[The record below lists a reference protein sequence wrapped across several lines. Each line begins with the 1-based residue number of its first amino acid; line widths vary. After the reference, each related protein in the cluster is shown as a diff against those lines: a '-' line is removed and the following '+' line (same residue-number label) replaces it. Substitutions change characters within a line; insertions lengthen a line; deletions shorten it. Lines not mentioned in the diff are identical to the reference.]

1 MVYLWCTQKLC
12 FKGVHYGILSA
23 QERDGESRSAQ
34 SRPQQHRR
42 KLWRNCQRSCEHVSE
57 HVREHVNKRVTEEGE
72 MRLTETERPRSRE
85 MRLEYFCL
93 YPAFKF
99 NFNALVCGSPE
110 IEPQAA
116 VPHPYH
122 QDSSPTVYLT

>member
-1 MVYLWCTQKLC
+1 MR
-12 FKGVHYGILSA
+12 
-23 QERDGESRSAQ
+23 ERVEIDRDRKRSG
-34 SRPQQHRR
+34 R
-42 KLWRNCQRSCEHVSE
+42 
-57 HVREHVNKRVTEEGE
+57 
-72 MRLTETERPRSRE
+72 ERPSYRD